1 MGAFYFAE
9 RRLMI
14 MGTRFAD
21 RLSEEQKQ
29 QLSRLRSK
37 QKKPPN
43 ELTRKDWEEIMGKN
57 RDTYRRVNGSIRR
70 K

>member
-1 MGAFYFAE
+1 
-9 RRLMI
+9 
-14 MGTRFAD
+14 MGTKFAD
-21 RLSEEQKQ
+21 RLSDEQKQ

-37 QKKPPN
+37 QKKPSN

-57 RDTYRRVNGSIRR
+57 RATYRRVNGSIRR